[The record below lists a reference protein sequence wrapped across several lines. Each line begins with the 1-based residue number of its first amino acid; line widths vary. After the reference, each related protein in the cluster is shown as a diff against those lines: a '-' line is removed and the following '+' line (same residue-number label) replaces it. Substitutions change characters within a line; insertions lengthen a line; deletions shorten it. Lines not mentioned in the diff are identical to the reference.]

1 MCMSF
6 NKSIAKTGRK
16 RAKSELKKTEKKADG
31 EFGNRSKSEIVR
43 SEIVRNGRKNR
54 TYLVFLIIYS
64 AESCGTK
71 RI

>member
-6 NKSIAKTGRK
+6 NKSIAQTGRK

-43 SEIVRNGRKNR
+43 NGRKNR